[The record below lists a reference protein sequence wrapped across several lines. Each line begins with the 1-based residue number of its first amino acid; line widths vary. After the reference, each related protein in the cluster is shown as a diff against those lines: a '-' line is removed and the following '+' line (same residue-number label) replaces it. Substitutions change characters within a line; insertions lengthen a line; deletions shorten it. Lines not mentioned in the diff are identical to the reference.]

1 MREQQDIQN
10 MQNMQEESW
19 FAVAKDKISAR
30 ISGFFRRNKG
40 KFIFAAVILLTLL
53 VLFRAVWQPFFLTLR
68 EYSFVFIFLAGYFII
83 LAILGKIQVTLK
95 IVVPLSLVIFTSLT
109 IYVLSDAPKYLAAY
123 FRYQS
128 LNIVELKEL
137 PLTRSERVQPLDS
150 IYVQASEK
158 INETES
164 VTIPDLILADGK
176 QKWAME
182 IFPTYLG
189 QKLFKGRIEEL
200 FVISA
205 SSASPDFS
213 EREKVHFSTGEHL
226 LFSKNVKSNAVKSLG
241 PLKYFSYFPT
251 NVKVVPDGKGN
262 WLQLV
267 SLARYKGL
275 FFPHIEFAGVHIIR
289 QSQPGSSAFLTF
301 LKRFIFGLGEFIPA
315 EHIADHAYLKGQN
328 LIPYPASRSIA
339 ESFKFQK
346 GFLNPIKSYH
356 DGDIRIPKMRGNHN
370 AMPYVLLFQ
379 GVEKKDGLFHYFGLE
394 PYDERKHGL
403 SLSLFIASD
412 GRDETIYIYD
422 HSKKKESLTGASAIA
437 TKVMESKKNYDWS
450 KNQPVENRPY
460 IKDIDGK
467 RRLFWL
473 TTVATVNEEGGL
485 AGSIPE
491 IVITDAATNLPIW
504 VDSKNQGQ
512 WLEVIQEQ
520 MRFVK
525 DE

>member
-1 MREQQDIQN
+1 MPEDIKN
-10 MQNMQEESW
+10 MQTIHEESW
-19 FAVAKDKISAR
+19 FAVAKNKISSR
-30 ISGFFRRNKG
+30 IIDFFTRHKG
-40 KFIFAAVILLTLL
+40 KLISTAVVLFILLF
-53 VLFRAVWQPFFLTLR
+53 LFRAIWQPFFLTLR
-68 EYSFVFIFLAGYFII
+68 EYSLVFIVLAVFFPV
-83 LAILGKIQVTLK
+83 LALLRKIQVALK
-95 IVVPLSLVIFTSLT
+95 ILVPLSLFVIVGLT
-109 IYVLSDAPKYLAAY
+109 VYVLSGAPQYLASY
-123 FRYQS
+123 FRYRS
-128 LNIVELKEL
+128 LDIVELNEL
-137 PLTRSERVQPLDS
+137 PLTELERVQPLDS

-164 VTIPDLILADGK
+164 VSLPDLILADGK

-189 QKLFKGRIEEL
+189 QKLFKGKIEEL

-205 SSASPDFS
+205 TSASPDFS
-213 EREKVHFSTGEHL
+213 ERQKVRFSTGEHL
-226 LFSKNVKSNAVKSLG
+226 LFAKNVKTNAVKSLG
-241 PLKYFSYFPT
+241 PLRYFSHFPT
-251 NVKVVPDGKGN
+251 NVKVVPDGKGS

-275 FFPHIEFAGVHIIR
+275 FFPHIEFAGVHIIK
-289 QSQPGSSAFLTF
+289 QSQPDSSAFLTF
-301 LKRFIFGLGEFIPA
+301 FKRFTLGLGEFIPA
-315 EHIADHAYLKGQN
+315 DRIADHAYLKGQN
-328 LIPYPASRSIA
+328 LIPYPASRTIA

-346 GFLNPIKSYH
+346 GFFNPIRSYH
-356 DGDIRIPKMRGNHN
+356 EGDIRIPKMQGNHN
-370 AMPYVLLFQ
+370 AMPYVLLFE
-379 GVEKKDGLFHYFGLE
+379 GVKNKDGLFHYFGLE
-394 PYDERKHGL
+394 PYDESKHGL
-403 SLSLFIASD
+403 SLSLFIPSD
-412 GRDETIYIYD
+412 GRDEKIYIYR
-422 HSKKKESLTGASAIA
+422 HSGKKESLTGASAIA

-460 IKDIDGK
+460 IKDINGK

-504 VDSKNQGQ
+504 VDSKKQGQ

-520 MRFVK
+520 MQFVE

>member
-1 MREQQDIQN
+1 MPDQVVQD
-10 MQNMQEESW
+10 NMQEVRDESW
-19 FAVAKDKISAR
+19 FVVAKEKIFAK
-30 ISGFFRRNKG
+30 IADFFRRNKE
-40 KFIFAAVILLTLL
+40 KFIFAAVILLVLL
-53 VLFRAVWQPFFLTLR
+53 FLFRAVWQPFFLTLR
-68 EYSFVFIFLAGYFII
+68 EYSFVFIVLAVYFLLLLI
-83 LAILGKIQVTLK
+83 LRKLKVSLK
-95 IVVPLSLVIFTSLT
+95 ILLPLSLLVPVGLPF
-109 IYVLSDAPKYLAAY
+109 YVFSGAPQYLASY

-128 LNIVELKEL
+128 LNIVELDEL
-137 PLTRSERVQPLDS
+137 PLTLAERVQPLDS

-164 VTIPDLILADGK
+164 VSLPDLIFADGK

-182 IFPTYLG
+182 IYPTYLG

-205 SSASPDFS
+205 TSASPDFS
-213 EREKVHFSTGEHL
+213 ERQKVHFSTGEHL
-226 LFSKNVKSNAVKSLG
+226 LLSKNVRSNAIKSFG
-241 PLKYFSYFPT
+241 PLRYFNCFPT
-251 NVKVVPDGKGN
+251 NVKVVPDGKGA

-267 SLARYKGL
+267 SLARYNGL

-289 QSQPGSSAFLTF
+289 QTSQSSSFLTV
-301 LKRFIFGLGEFIPA
+301 LKRIFLGLGEFIPA
-315 EHIADHAYLKGQN
+315 EKIAAHTYLKGQN
-328 LIPYPASRSIA
+328 LAPYVASRAIA

-346 GFLNPIKSYH
+346 GLLNPIRSYH
-356 DGDIRIPKMRGNHN
+356 EGDIRIPKMQGNHN
-370 AMPYVLLFQ
+370 DMPYVLLFQ
-379 GVEKKDGLFHYFGLE
+379 DVDRRDGLFHYFGLE

-403 SLSLFIASD
+403 SLSLFIPSD
-412 GRDETIYIYD
+412 GREKKIYIYR
-422 HSKKKESLTGASAIA
+422 HAEKKESLTGASAIA

-460 IKDIDGK
+460 IKDVGGK

-512 WLEVIQEQ
+512 WLEVIREQ
-520 MRFVK
+520 MQFV
-525 DE
+525 EQE